1 MSKTNDLI
9 LDLILPLKKQWYN
22 MIDTGEKPEEYREI
36 TPYWCRRFLDVSDS
50 RIDYLNEETIEFM
63 VNESL
68 LKLRQFLRVTFTL
81 GYPKAG
87 DTARRMTFNKP
98 KIRIGTGRPEW
109 GAVEGKKYFII
120 TWDKTK
126 KRDMRVEGLMI
137 NDWVEWM
144 GNYCKVDLP
153 LLMTEYQDNIDSE
166 FVKPIPITVE
176 ILKKN
181 GFTKI
186 KSEENVYHRHFNKGY
201 ISVYNTLNNGFRI
214 TLLCRKSNE
223 YEEVKCRVD
232 FVHELQHEFKNRK
245 LFDLANNFKV

>member
-1 MSKTNDLI
+1 MRKTNDLI
-9 LDLILPLKKQWYN
+9 LSQKKRWFD
-22 MIDTGEKPEEYREI
+22 MVKSGEKPEEYREI
-36 TPYWCRRFLDVSDS
+36 KDYYVSRFMGREHCGHD
-50 RIDYLNEETIEFM
+50 IEYLEELACCMGDFFS
-63 VNESL
+63 NQYSS
-68 LKLRQFLRVTFTL
+68 VTFTL

-87 DTARRMTFNKP
+87 DMERRMTFQNP
-98 KIRIGTGRPEW
+98 KLRIGTGRPEW

-181 GFTKI
+181 GFTEI

-201 ISVYNTLNNGFRI
+201 ISVYNTSNNGFRI
-214 TLLCRKSNE
+214 ILLCRKSNE

-245 LFDLANNFKV
+245 LFGLANNFKV